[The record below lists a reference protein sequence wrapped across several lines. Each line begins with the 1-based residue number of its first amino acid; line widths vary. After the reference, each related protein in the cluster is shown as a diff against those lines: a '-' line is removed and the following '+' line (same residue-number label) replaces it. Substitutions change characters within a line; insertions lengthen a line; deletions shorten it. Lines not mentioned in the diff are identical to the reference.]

1 MFLDT
6 ILYYLIGAYIIFLP
20 LLPNKVMVLGKSILP
35 ADTILAMILL
45 IYMFKLFLNRQSRKR
60 FIMGIKDFFTSY
72 LTIFMCVLA
81 FIMFVSVSY
90 AVEKGLALKETI
102 RFISYIAIFFIIK
115 YESYNKKCLKFFI
128 NSYIISVLITS
139 LFGIYQYFTGFALD
153 KKFVENYGYANIK
166 IAANMDNPNNL
177 GAFLV
182 LAIFPVLMIAIYEKN
197 KLKKSAYI
205 SLIALILIDI
215 ALTGS
220 RNAIVGIIVG
230 VVVLAVLYSFR
241 LFILLGFLGIIAL
254 FVPQVRERLLAIT
267 DKTQNQSRTYL
278 WEIAKKM
285 IKDHP
290 LFGVGNGNYVSLH
303 DKYTEIY
310 PQFKFYNENRWPC
323 HNSYLKIESE
333 LGIIGGISFLGI
345 LITALLRV
353 KKFITNV
360 KDEYFK
366 FFYTGFLASMIAF
379 YVMNLV
385 DNLFFV
391 PKTTAYFWILLAI
404 CEAGIFHMEHN
415 DNTINI

>member
-1 MFLDT
+1 MFLD
-6 ILYYLIGAYIIFLP
+6 ILLYCLMSLYIILLP
-20 LLPNKVMVLGKSILP
+20 LMPNKVNLIGKSISP
-35 ADTILAMILL
+35 ADAILSVIVL
-45 IYMFKLFLNRQSRKR
+45 IYLLKLFLCRDSRKK
-60 FIMGIKDFFTSY
+60 FVFGIKDFFSNY
-72 LTIFMCVLA
+72 LTIFMSILA
-81 FIMFVSVSY
+81 LIMLFSISY
-90 AVEKGLALKETI
+90 ATEKGLALSETI
-102 RFISYIAIFFIIK
+102 RFITYIIIFFIIK
-115 YESYNKKCLKFFI
+115 YENKSKGYLKILI
-128 NSYIISVLITS
+128 NSYICSVFITS
-139 LFGIYQYFTGFALD
+139 LFGIYQYFTGFALN
-153 KKFVENYGYANIK
+153 KKFIENYGYAKIK

-197 KLKKSAYI
+197 KLKKAAYV
-205 SLIALILIDI
+205 SLTTLMLIDI

-267 DKTQNQSRTYL
+267 DKTQNESRTYL

-310 PQFKFYNENRWPC
+310 PQFKFYGESRWPC

-345 LITALLRV
+345 LITSLLRV

>member
-6 ILYYLIGAYIIFLP
+6 ILYYLIGAYIVLLP
-20 LLPNKVMVLGKSILP
+20 LLSNKVKVFGKSIPP

-45 IYMFKLFLNRQSRKR
+45 VYMFKLFLNRQSRKR
-60 FIMGIKDFFTSY
+60 FIMGIKDFFTNY
-72 LTIFMCVLA
+72 LTIFMCILA

-90 AVEKGLALKETI
+90 AVDKGLALSETI
-102 RFISYIAIFFIIK
+102 RFVAYIAIFFIIK
-115 YESYNKKCLKFFI
+115 YENHSKKCLKFFM

-153 KKFVENYGYANIK
+153 KRFMENYGYAKIK
-166 IAANMDNPNNL
+166 IAANMNNPNNL
-177 GAFLV
+177 GAFLI
-182 LAIFPVLMIAIYEKN
+182 LAIFPILMVAIYEKN
-197 KLKKSAYI
+197 KLKKTSYI
-205 SLIALILIDI
+205 SLVILMLVNIV
-215 ALTGS
+215 LTGS

-230 VVVLAVLYSFR
+230 VIVLAVLYSFR
-241 LFILLGFLGIIAL
+241 LFILLGFLGVIAL

-310 PQFKFYNENRWPC
+310 PQFKFYEDIKPC

-345 LITALLRV
+345 LITSLLRV